1 MKIRDLFPGTPL
13 SRRTIDNS
21 NVDRTDKSAASR
33 KTPSNDSKQISE
45 EAKQLQQ
52 AARLIQESVH
62 QLHQMPDAREEA
74 VQQAK
79 ERVASGFYDN
89 PDILDNLAGILT
101 EHLNADGPL
110 SASDLATDVI
120 ATIAPEQSTLT
131 RVDLEDIK
139 KNIEGNLYQ
148 NEVVIDKVAARILRF
163 LHSLPDSD

>member
-1 MKIRDLFPGTPL
+1 MKIRDLFPGSPL
-13 SRRTIDNS
+13 DRRRIEN
-21 NVDRTDKSAASR
+21 NKVDQADKPVSSQKA
-33 KTPSNDSKQISE
+33 PSGDTTHISE

-62 QLHQMPDAREEA
+62 QLKQMPDTREEA
-74 VQQAK
+74 VQRAK
-79 ERVASGFYDN
+79 ERVAEGFYDN
-89 PDILDNLAGILT
+89 PEVLENLADILT

-120 ATIAPEQSTLT
+120 ANIAPEHSNFT

-139 KNIEGNLYQ
+139 HNIESNLYQ

-163 LHSLPDSD
+163 LHSLPGSD